1 MLELLHHQLSKG
13 SKGFVVSWR
22 DLGFAAF
29 FFPPLVNSCEQPSNL
44 NHCGSWETRR
54 DFFQIGGAHLVGTK
68 FSDELRDFNPE
79 DVPPHSFDSKNGYSK
94 RLFRTMKSP
103 RKNHRYIYSTYI
115 FHIYIY
121 THTYQYLH
129 IYIYI
134 HMMYVYFTWEPMGDF
149 LLRYQGSK
157 DNCIEE
163 GQKHLWVEEPSC
175 FVWHFL

>member
-1 MLELLHHQLSKG
+1 MLELLHHQLWKG

-121 THTYQYLH
+121 IHIHINIYTY

-157 DNCIEE
+157 DNCI
-163 GQKHLWVEEPSC
+163 
-175 FVWHFL
+175 